1 MKAISKFQVI
11 DLMMGIYRDGVDNE
25 HFNVDVFVCPVHPGK
40 WYGCEEDI
48 LRRVLQPG
56 AYCALWIDDTEYSN
70 MPYVGAWIKDKLTDE
85 NIMVLPTKDC
95 EKLVVII
102 CLDLF

>member
-25 HFNVDVFVCPVHPGK
+25 HFNVDVFVSPVHPGK

-48 LRRVLQPG
+48 LRRVLLPG

-85 NIMVLPTKDC
+85 NIMVLPTKDF

-102 CLDLF
+102 CLDLL

>member
-11 DLMMGIYRDGVDNE
+11 DLMIGIYRDGVDNTQYSI
-25 HFNVDVFVCPVHPGK
+25 DIFVSSRKPEK
-40 WYGCEEDI
+40 WYDCEDSGCEN
-48 LRRVLQPG
+48 LQPG

-85 NIMVLPTKDC
+85 NIMVLPTKDF

-102 CLDLF
+102 CLDLL